1 MGKREFGE
9 YVAAVR
15 TSQGIQPEELAKR
28 LGRKSKSVV
37 YDLERGEQDAT
48 IEDINILARELH
60 VSVESLLLAHGARIN
75 PPAAAL
81 LDYDLVQ
88 VLLQLKPGEERR
100 AVEAAALGQLALRNH
115 LTAEQLLEPQTRE
128 PSS

>member
-9 YVAAVR
+9 YIERVR
-15 TSQGIQPEELAKR
+15 VSQGILPLELAKR
-28 LGRKSKSVV
+28 LGRKSKDVV
-37 YDLERGEQDAT
+37 YSLEGGTQDAT

-75 PPAAAL
+75 PPEAAL
-81 LDYDLVQ
+81 LPYDLVKL
-88 VLLQLKPGEERR
+88 LLQLHPGPELR
-100 AVEAAALGQLALRNH
+100 AVEATALGQLALRH
-115 LTAEQLLEPQTRE
+115 QLSVEQLLERQTRE